1 MKALICTDVRLGSFC
16 SENLEV
22 KLSRKW
28 QKYRTEAL
36 HDLFDIATQTGAT
49 YIAIFG
55 QLFGQNRTSESVIDS
70 LLDAIK
76 EEKHIHFLIFVDQ
89 LESERVSYRND
100 LPENLHLMCTGSSDM
115 YLDEDVAARI
125 DKGVIELQF
134 GDYSTV
140 RVGKNELGAYCIYG
154 IEGANEKEILS
165 FEPTGYDDAQT
176 SRYGYSVL
184 EWNADKIISF
194 VEHGHSRFV
203 YETVEIKIQPED
215 SQREMLRKIM
225 AAVSQFKHETFL
237 RINLRGRSAFG
248 LMINGNEIKAQL
260 QNRLF
265 HVEVFDSTVMDI
277 DEESFNNDI
286 SLRSEFIR
294 LALQDDSVSE
304 SERNRLICCGWNVLN
319 GKEVPAE

>member
-1 MKALICTDVRLGSFC
+1 MKALLFSDIRLGAFC

-28 QKYRTEAL
+28 QKYRNEAL
-36 HDLFDIATQTGAT
+36 HDLVDIATQTGAA
-49 YIAIFG
+49 YIAVFG
-55 QLFGQNRTSESVIDS
+55 QLFGQNRISESVIDS
-70 LLDAIK
+70 LFDAIK
-76 EEKHIHFLIFVDQ
+76 EEKHIHYLVFIDQ
-89 LESERVSYRND
+89 MESERVSYRND
-100 LPENLHLMCTGSSDM
+100 LPENLHLMCTGSSDT
-115 YLDEDVAARI
+115 YLDEDVAVRI
-125 DKGVIELQF
+125 DKGVIELQL
-134 GDYSTV
+134 GDFSTV
-140 RVGKNELGAYCIYG
+140 KVRKNELGTYCIYG
-154 IEGANEKEILS
+154 IEGTNEKEILS
-165 FEPTGYDDAQT
+165 FEPTCYDDAQT

-184 EWNADKIISF
+184 EWNANKITGFS
-194 VEHGHSRFV
+194 EHEHSRFV

-215 SQREMLRKIM
+215 AQREVIRKIM

-237 RINLRGRSAFG
+237 RVHLRGRSAFG
-248 LMINGNEIKAQL
+248 LMINGNDIKAQL

-265 HVEVFDSTVMDI
+265 YVEVFDSTVMDI

-304 SERNRLICCGWNVLN
+304 SERNRLICCGWNVIN